1 MGDASPRGETT
12 EKRVF
17 STGGIFRCVG
27 KQSDDGGFL
36 GRVLA
41 WVLFRRDRGD
51 PHHTRTRAHASP
63 VSPSPPP
70 NATMADPAIQ
80 ELKRNAM
87 ILGAWLAAV
96 RIVPYVCHALQSKN

>member
-1 MGDASPRGETT
+1 M
-12 EKRVF
+12 
-17 STGGIFRCVG
+17 G
-27 KQSDDGGFL
+27 KQSKTFS

-41 WVLFRRDRGD
+41 WVSQRDRVEGGD
-51 PHHTRTRAHASP
+51 PYTRTRAHASP
-63 VSPSPPP
+63 ASPSPPP
-70 NATMADPAIQ
+70 NATMADPTIQ

>member
-1 MGDASPRGETT
+1 MGKHT
-12 EKRVF
+12 
-17 STGGIFRCVG
+17 
-27 KQSDDGGFL
+27 DGGFL
-36 GRVLA
+36 GRLLA
-41 WVLFRRDRGD
+41 WVLFRRDRVAESGN
-51 PHHTRTRAHASP
+51 PHTRTRAHASP

>member
-1 MGDASPRGETT
+1 MGKHT
-12 EKRVF
+12 
-17 STGGIFRCVG
+17 
-27 KQSDDGGFL
+27 DGGFL
-36 GRVLA
+36 GRLLA
-41 WVLFRRDRGD
+41 WVLFRRDRVAESGD
-51 PHHTRTRAHASP
+51 PHTRTRAYASP

>member
-1 MGDASPRGETT
+1 MGKHT
-12 EKRVF
+12 
-17 STGGIFRCVG
+17 
-27 KQSDDGGFL
+27 DGGFL
-36 GRVLA
+36 GRLLA

-51 PHHTRTRAHASP
+51 PHTRTRAHASP

>member
-1 MGDASPRGETT
+1 MAFQSARFQTWH
-12 EKRVF
+12 
-17 STGGIFRCVG
+17 VG
-27 KQSDDGGFL
+27 
-36 GRVLA
+36 VLA
-41 WVLFRRDRGD
+41 WVLSNARDRVAEGGN
-51 PHHTRTRAHASP
+51 PPTRPRAHASP
-63 VSPSPPP
+63 VPPSPPP